1 MTLRFDGYAVRLD
14 GTLLGALEGEVA
26 PGEVLSVMGPSGAGK
41 SSLLLGIAGLLAP
54 PFAVAGRVLLAGRD
68 ITGLPA
74 ERRGTGLMFQDAL
87 LFPHMSVLGNVM
99 FAVPRRGTDG
109 RRRSRRERRE
119 AALRHLARVDLA
131 DLRDRDPATLSGGQ
145 RSRVALARTLAGEP
159 RALLLD
165 EPFSALDQALRAQ
178 TRRIV
183 FALAREDGLPVVM
196 VSHDPADA
204 AAAGGPIVE
213 LSPLPSGVTSLILP
227 HGRSAVD
234 GPLANRVRS
243 GTKQP

>member
-1 MTLRFDGYAVRLD
+1 MTLRFEGYEVRLG
-14 GTLLGALEGEVA
+14 GTLLGALHGEVG

-54 PFAVAGRVLLAGRD
+54 PFSVRGKVLLGGQD
-68 ITGLPA
+68 ISALPA

-87 LFPHMSVLGNVM
+87 LFPHMSVLGNVL

-109 RRRSRRERRE
+109 RRRDRAARRA
-119 AALRHLARVDLA
+119 AALRHLARVEMEALA
-131 DLRDRDPATLSGGQ
+131 GRDPATLSGGQ

-178 TRRIV
+178 TRAIV

-196 VSHDPADA
+196 VSHDPADSE
-204 AAAGGPIVE
+204 AAGGRIIEVRPC
-213 LSPLPSGVTSLILP
+213 LPGS
-227 HGRSAVD
+227 RD
-234 GPLANRVRS
+234 
-243 GTKQP
+243 

>member
-1 MTLRFDGYAVRLD
+1 MTLRLDGYEVRL
-14 GTLLGALEGEVA
+14 GEAPLAALHGAVA

-54 PFAVAGRVLLAGRD
+54 PFRVLGRVFLGGEEITHLA
-68 ITGLPA
+68 A

-99 FAVPRRGTDG
+99 FAVPRRGADG
-109 RRRSRRERRE
+109 RRRGRAARRA
-119 AALRHLARVDLA
+119 AALGHLARVEMEALA
-131 DLRDRDPATLSGGQ
+131 DRDPATLSGGQ

-178 TRRIV
+178 TRAIV

-204 AAAGGPIVE
+204 EAAGGRIVE
-213 LSPLPSGVTSLILP
+213 VRPCLPGS
-227 HGRSAVD
+227 RD
-234 GPLANRVRS
+234 
-243 GTKQP
+243 

>member
-1 MTLRFDGYAVRLD
+1 MTLSFDAFEVRL
-14 GTLLGALEGEVA
+14 GGRLLGALDGRVG

-41 SSLLLGIAGLLAP
+41 SSLLLGSAGLLSP
-54 PFAVAGRVLLAGRD
+54 PLSVAGSVLLAGRD
-68 ITGLPA
+68 ITRLPA
-74 ERRGTGLMFQDAL
+74 ERRGVGLMFQDAL

-99 FAVPRRGTDG
+99 FAVPRRGPDG
-109 RRRSRRERRE
+109 RRRTRAARRE
-119 AALRHLARVDLA
+119 AALRHLARVELA
-131 DLRDRDPATLSGGQ
+131 DLGERDPATLSGGQ
-145 RSRVALARTLAGEP
+145 KSRVSLARTLAGEP

-178 TRRIV
+178 TREIV

-213 LSPLPSGVTSLILP
+213 VKPLPSARTGLILP
-227 HGRSAVD
+227 VGRSAVD